1 MYRIQFFIALLL
13 LLNPLSACKGQ
24 GNGNGDPIIPDPGP
38 GEDTSQVALYA
49 TSSDKSLLFS
59 KVPLNFNKQNYQAS
73 NTIYLNSAE
82 KFQEMDGFGAAI
94 TGSACY
100 NLLKMS
106 EEDRAAL
113 LKEVFHPVEGMG
125 YSYVRISIGCSDFSL
140 DEYTCC
146 DTKGIE
152 NFAIHPYD
160 KRDLF
165 PILKQIL
172 AINPHLKIM
181 ASPWTCPKWMK
192 VNNLTELKPYDSWT
206 SGQLNPRYYNDYA
219 KYFVLYVK
227 EMEANGFSLESITI
241 QNEPLNRGNSAS
253 LYMGWEEQRDFIRD
267 HLGPAFEAA
276 GIKTRIVVFD
286 HNFNYDNIASQR
298 KYPLN
303 IYADPDAARYI
314 DGSAWHAYG
323 GSVSELDAIH
333 AGYPEKNIYFTEMS
347 IGTWSAAT
355 KEECFSN
362 DLMWNMREVC
372 LGSINRWC
380 RAVIMWNLL
389 LDDKHGPYRP
399 GGCGTCYG
407 CIDIQSSNYRTL
419 TRNSHYYTMAHLSK
433 VVLPG
438 AFRIKSNGFTAAG
451 LYTSAFIN
459 KDGSLALVAL
469 NDSGTP
475 IGITV
480 NDGTH
485 SFAWSIPPRTV
496 ASFRW

>member
-82 KFQEMDGFGAAI
+82 KYQEMDGFGAAI

-192 VNNLTELKPYDSWT
+192 VNNMTELKPYDSWT

-219 KYFVLYVK
+219 K
-227 EMEANGFSLESITI
+227 ADI
-241 QNEPLNRGNSAS
+241 
-253 LYMGWEEQRDFIRD
+253 
-267 HLGPAFEAA
+267 
-276 GIKTRIVVFD
+276 
-286 HNFNYDNIASQR
+286 SQR
-298 KYPLN
+298 
-303 IYADPDAARYI
+303 
-314 DGSAWHAYG
+314 
-323 GSVSELDAIH
+323 
-333 AGYPEKNIYFTEMS
+333 
-347 IGTWSAAT
+347 
-355 KEECFSN
+355 
-362 DLMWNMREVC
+362 
-372 LGSINRWC
+372 
-380 RAVIMWNLL
+380 
-389 LDDKHGPYRP
+389 
-399 GGCGTCYG
+399 
-407 CIDIQSSNYRTL
+407 SS
-419 TRNSHYYTMAHLSK
+419 M
-433 VVLPG
+433 
-438 AFRIKSNGFTAAG
+438 
-451 LYTSAFIN
+451 
-459 KDGSLALVAL
+459 
-469 NDSGTP
+469 
-475 IGITV
+475 
-480 NDGTH
+480 
-485 SFAWSIPPRTV
+485 
-496 ASFRW
+496 SFRGGVTNQK